1 MYRRLAQREAD
12 WCNIY
17 TRALS
22 VKTPK
27 AERPERPCEVC
38 GRAMTYLSTMNRIG
52 LLPKIA
58 VYRCDHCRR
67 IEVEEE

>member
-1 MYRRLAQREAD
+1 
-12 WCNIY
+12 
-17 TRALS
+17 